1 MVAGQEYTCTVC
13 LWDLLD
19 NATDI
24 AFMLISFDS
33 CWFKS
38 LVLPCRIWYERSI
51 YPKHEL
57 TVLSDI
63 NWLICSFGQQ
73 IQQSFFPFLHSFWK
87 WSSSGWVLQYFTQL
101 FFFFSFYFRRN
112 WMTKDIVI
120 LLPKRW
126 MILLLFQYLG
136 LYSAPQLLKLS
147 LFVFIITWSQI
158 QSPIFLSTL
167 KSFNEFS

>member
-1 MVAGQEYTCTVC
+1 MGSRFVQSRRSHGASGGH
-13 LWDLLD
+13 
-19 NATDI
+19 
-24 AFMLISFDS
+24 SKGS
-33 CWFKS
+33 S
-38 LVLPCRIWYERSI
+38 LVGSLKPAHRLTSFEI
-51 YPKHEL
+51 YIFPTHEL

-147 LFVFIITWSQI
+147 LFVFIIT
-158 QSPIFLSTL
+158 
-167 KSFNEFS
+167 